1 MNEIYPIAKLGN
13 RVLIINK
20 DDLSFVGKER
30 ALEVKCI
37 TVDLKHGVVD
47 PIIELEKHLKFNPWE
62 EISENER
69 EEVLKELG
77 TKFSDQEILEKV
89 IEPLVKNLI
98 LERDTGVE
106 PVS

>member
-13 RVLIINK
+13 QVLIVNK
-20 DDLSFVGKER
+20 EDLPFIGRER

-37 TVDLKHGVVD
+37 KVDLKHMVID

-69 EEVLKELG
+69 ETVLKELG
-77 TKFSDQEILEKV
+77 AKFSDQEILGK
-89 IEPLVKNLI
+89 IMEPLTESLI
-98 LERDTGVE
+98 K
-106 PVS
+106 S